1 MATVHNN
8 PIVNGLSGMLGQS
21 IVFRSYNGRTFIS
34 NRPQPSRKQSE
45 GQKTNRSKFRMAS
58 HWAQVILQDPER
70 KTYYQKKAKE
80 LKLPNAYT
88 AAITDYMRK
97 PRLKKTPRED
107 GSMMCQVS
115 KKDFELKNVEVV
127 LIKTGMTE
135 KRTLEKNKQN
145 KYMFFLNKEEQQAD
159 LYIDTIDYCE
169 QMIQITT

>member
-145 KYMFFLNKEEQQAD
+145 KYVFILNKEELHTD
-159 LYIDTIDYCE
+159 LRIDAIDCCE